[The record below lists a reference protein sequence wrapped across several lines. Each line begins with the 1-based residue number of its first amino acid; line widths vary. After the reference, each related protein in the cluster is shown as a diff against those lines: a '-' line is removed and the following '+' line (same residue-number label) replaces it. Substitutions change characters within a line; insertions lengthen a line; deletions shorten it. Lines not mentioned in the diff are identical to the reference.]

1 MVKLFEICFGIK
13 ENLENQE
20 NHDNLEN
27 QENQENREEY
37 QEESYVETGYY
48 YNINNLKLIQERVW
62 TKFRCIDTWMETFVE
77 EQSEAIREINEKIE
91 NENLKYYKLSFI
103 LEEFVNL

>member
-1 MVKLFEICFGIK
+1 MTAVVKFFKICFGIK
-13 ENLENQE
+13 E
-20 NHDNLEN
+20 NLEN

-62 TKFRCIDTWMETFVE
+62 TKFRCIDTWMEAFVE